1 MKQNFKAKGKNAPQ
15 KPAKGS
21 SLKPS
26 RTVRIP
32 DDKKLKVI
40 GHQLKPCVIL
50 TESSLN
56 LKEEEL
62 LMDEDEMLE
71 LEAETLETAAEDGES
86 LFTENVLKEIQSR
99 LQAHELIKV
108 KLRFNDRED
117 RQEVLNAVI
126 AETGARLIQ
135 SIGKVALIFKASD
148 KFSLKTSN
156 IEQFSHFIG

>member
-62 LMDEDEMLE
+62 LMGEDEMLE
-71 LEAETLETAAEDGES
+71 LEAETLETAAEDEAVQCVFLTIKNLKS
-86 LFTENVLKEIQSR
+86 LATNLS
-99 LQAHELIKV
+99 H
-108 KLRFNDRED
+108 
-117 RQEVLNAVI
+117 
-126 AETGARLIQ
+126 
-135 SIGKVALIFKASD
+135 ALF
-148 KFSLKTSN
+148 
-156 IEQFSHFIG
+156 